1 MLPDR
6 TRDFTC
12 PTCSAVYRLVRVQAA
27 PETVD
32 RMLHCP
38 VCRQPLTSREGDYVL
53 KYFLVSPRDAHRP
66 HAPRTP

>member
-1 MLPDR
+1 MSDR

-12 PTCSAVYRLVRVQAA
+12 PGCSAVYRLVRVQAA

-38 VCRQPLTSREGDYVL
+38 VCREQLTSREGDYVL
-53 KYFLVSPRDAHRP
+53 KYFLVSPRDTHRRQ
-66 HAPRTP
+66 APRTP